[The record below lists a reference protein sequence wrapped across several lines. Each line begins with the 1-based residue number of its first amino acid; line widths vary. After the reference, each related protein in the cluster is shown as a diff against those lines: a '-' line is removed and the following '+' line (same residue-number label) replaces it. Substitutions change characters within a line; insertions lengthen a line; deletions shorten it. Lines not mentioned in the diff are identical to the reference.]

1 MPPAGRPRAFDT
13 EAVLEAAMLLFWE
26 QGYEAT
32 SLAQLRAATGLS
44 SASLYGAFG
53 SKEGLFKQVVEHYMK
68 GPGSVTDI
76 IEDETVSPREAVNG
90 LLHRS
95 IDMQADSSHPTGCLI
110 ALAGTMRAPGDEHA
124 EVCATVAAQ
133 RRADRVRI
141 RACVERG
148 ITAGELDTDA
158 DVDAVTTM
166 VHGFL
171 LGLSTQLRDGVA
183 AATLHSA
190 VDVLLL
196 NWRRTKDA
204 QPEPDRL

>member
-1 MPPAGRPRAFDT
+1 MPPAGRPRAFDMD
-13 EAVLEAAMLLFWE
+13 AVLEAAMLLFWE
-26 QGYEAT
+26 QGYDAT

-68 GPGSVTDI
+68 GPGGALDV
-76 IEDETVSPREAVNG
+76 IEDETVGPREAMAG
-90 LLHRS
+90 LLHGS
-95 IDMQADSSHPTGCLI
+95 IDMQADASHPSGCLI
-110 ALAGTMRAPGDEHA
+110 ALSGTMRAPGEEH
-124 EVCATVAAQ
+124 ERVCAAVAA
-133 RRADRVRI
+133 RREADRVRI

-148 ITAGELDTDA
+148 VAAGELDAGT

-166 VHGFL
+166 IHSFL

-183 AATLHSA
+183 AETLHAA

-196 NWRRTKDA
+196 NWHRA
-204 QPEPDRL
+204 

>member
-1 MPPAGRPRAFDT
+1 MPPAGRPRAFDM

-68 GPGSVTDI
+68 GPGGAVVT
-76 IEDETVSPREAVNG
+76 EDETAGPRKAVAE

-95 IDMQADSSHPTGCLI
+95 IDMQADVSHPTGCLV
-110 ALAGTMRAPGDEHA
+110 ALSGTMRAPGEEHA
-124 EVCATVAAQ
+124 AVRTVVAA
-133 RRADRVRI
+133 RREADRVRI

-148 ITAGELDTDA
+148 VAAGELDTDA
-158 DVDAVTTM
+158 DVDGVTAM

-183 AATLHSA
+183 AATLHTA

-196 NWRRTKDA
+196 NWRCA
-204 QPEPDRL
+204 

>member
-1 MPPAGRPRAFDT
+1 MPPAGRPRAFAM

-68 GPGSVTDI
+68 GPGGAIDV
-76 IEDETVSPREAVNG
+76 IEDETVCPREAVAG
-90 LLHRS
+90 LLHCS

-110 ALAGTMRAPGDEHA
+110 ALSGTMRAPGEEHA
-124 EVCATVAAQ
+124 GVRAAVAA
-133 RRADRVRI
+133 RREADRVRI

-148 ITAGELDTDA
+148 IAAGELDA
-158 DVDAVTTM
+158 DVDVDGVTTM
-166 VHGFL
+166 IHSFL

-183 AATLHSA
+183 TTTLHTA

-196 NWRRTKDA
+196 NWRRA
-204 QPEPDRL
+204 ESS

>member
-1 MPPAGRPRAFDT
+1 MPPAGRPRAFDM

-68 GPGSVTDI
+68 GPGGATDVV
-76 IEDETVSPREAVNG
+76 EGETLSPREAVAG

-95 IDMQADSSHPTGCLI
+95 IDMQSNASHPSGCLI
-110 ALAGTMRAPGDEHA
+110 ALSGTMRAPGEGNA
-124 EVCATVAAQ
+124 EVRAAVGA
-133 RRADRVRI
+133 RRAADRVRI
-141 RACVERG
+141 RDCVERG
-148 ITAGELDTDA
+148 IAAGELDA
-158 DVDAVTTM
+158 DVDVDGVTAM
-166 VHGFL
+166 IHSFL

-183 AATLHSA
+183 AATLHTA

-196 NWRRTKDA
+196 NWRRA
-204 QPEPDRL
+204 

>member
-1 MPPAGRPRAFDT
+1 MPPAGRPRAFDV

-53 SKEGLFKQVVEHYMK
+53 SKEGLFRQVVEHYMK
-68 GPGSVTDI
+68 GPGGAVDV
-76 IEDETVSPREAVNG
+76 IEDETVSPREAVAG

-95 IDMQADSSHPTGCLI
+95 IDMQADSSHPTGCLV
-110 ALAGTMRAPGDEHA
+110 ALSGTMRAPGEGHA
-124 EVCATVAAQ
+124 GVRAAVAA
-133 RRADRVRI
+133 RREADRVRI

-148 ITAGELDTDA
+148 IAAGELDADA
-158 DVDAVTTM
+158 DVDGVTTM
-166 VHGFL
+166 IHSFL

-190 VDVLLL
+190 VEVLLL
-196 NWRRTKDA
+196 NWRRA
-204 QPEPDRL
+204 